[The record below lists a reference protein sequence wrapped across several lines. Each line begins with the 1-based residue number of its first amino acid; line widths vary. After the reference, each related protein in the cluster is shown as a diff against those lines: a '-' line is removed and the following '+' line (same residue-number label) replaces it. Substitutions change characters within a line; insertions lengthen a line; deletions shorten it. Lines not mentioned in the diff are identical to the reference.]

1 MSEFPK
7 TPRNRVKR
15 LPKRAEYDRD
25 VVYAVVDSAP
35 ICHVGFVQDGQ
46 PFVLPTIH
54 ARLDDTLIIHGSTA
68 SRMMKALGGGSE
80 LCVTV
85 THLDGLVLARSAF
98 HHSMNYRSAVLFGR
112 GEIIKDQAEKLA
124 ALEAVSELLVPG
136 RWAEIRRPTEQELK
150 ATTVVRMLIESASVK
165 SRAGDPIDDEADYS
179 LPIWAGVLPISA
191 TPGALRAD
199 ARLDPAVPIP
209 MHLAVFEH

>member
-15 LPKRAEYDRD
+15 LPKRAAYDRGA
-25 VVYAVVDSAP
+25 VYAVVDSAP

-54 ARLDDTLIIHGSTA
+54 ARINDTLIIHGSTA
-68 SRMMKALGGGSE
+68 SRMMKQLGSGAE
-80 LCVTV
+80 LCVTM

-112 GEIIKDQAEKLA
+112 GEMIRDRAEKLE
-124 ALEAVSELLVPG
+124 ALEAVSEHLVPG
-136 RWAEIRRPTEQELK
+136 RWAEIRQPTDQELK
-150 ATTVVRMLIESASVK
+150 ATTVVRMPIESASVK
-165 SRAGDPIDDEADYS
+165 TRTGDPIDDEADYA
-179 LPIWAGVLPISA
+179 LPIWAGVLPIVA
-191 TPGALRAD
+191 APGALQAD
-199 ARLDPAVPIP
+199 AKLAPDIAIP
-209 MHLAVFEH
+209 RHLAVFEH